1 MNPRQYR
8 SLSPGRL
15 IPSFGTVE
23 AGAGGSVPRT
33 PRPRL
38 RWACGL
44 ALAAG
49 LLAAPAVAA
58 AQAPA
63 VIYLVRHAETAPDG
77 SDDPPLSAEGMARAR
92 RLGAMLGHAGLTHI
106 HTTDLART
114 RTTARAVS
122 EATGIPV
129 ETYDPGRLEAFA
141 ERLRSGS
148 GVHLVVGHSNTTPAL
163 VRLLG
168 GAPGG
173 AIAEDEY
180 GRVYQLTLLPDEVR
194 TAVLGYPGGLL
205 SSPPPATPAVEARPE
220 DVASVEALLA
230 ALYDVI
236 SGPAGERRDW
246 DRLRSL
252 FLPTARMVP
261 VQRSPDGDVG
271 YRALTVEEYIQASG
285 PTLERIGFTER
296 ELARIVEQF
305 GDVAHVF
312 STYEGHREG
321 TPEPLVRGLNS
332 IQMIHDGD
340 RWWVSS
346 LAWSP
351 ERPDLPIP
359 PRYRP

>member
-1 MNPRQYR
+1 MNPRSYP
-8 SLSPGRL
+8 SLPPGRL
-15 IPSFGTVE
+15 IPSFGTAE
-23 AGAGGSVPRT
+23 AAAGGPGARKPGLRS
-33 PRPRL
+33 
-38 RWACGL
+38 RWAC
-44 ALAAG
+44 ALSVAVA
-49 LLAAPAVAA
+49 LLVAPAVAV
-58 AQAPA
+58 AQTPT
-63 VIYLVRHAETAPDG
+63 VIYLVRHGETVPDAG
-77 SDDPPLSAEGMARAR
+77 GDPPLSAEGRARAQ
-92 RLGAMLGHAGLTHI
+92 RLGAMLAHAGLTQI

-122 EATGIPV
+122 EATGIPL
-129 ETYDPGRLEAFA
+129 ETYEPGRLEAFA
-141 ERLRSGS
+141 ERLRARP

-168 GAPGG
+168 GAPGSG
-173 AIAEDEY
+173 IAEDEY
-180 GRVYQLTLLPDEVR
+180 GRVYQLTLLPDGVR

-205 SSPPPATPAVEARPE
+205 SSPPPTAVAVEARPE
-220 DVASVEALLA
+220 DVASVEGLVA

-236 SGPAGERRDW
+236 SGPAGESRDW

-252 FLPTARMVP
+252 FLPTARLVP
-261 VQRSPDGDVG
+261 VQRSSDGGVG
-271 YRALTVEEYIQASG
+271 YRAMTVEEYIQASG

-296 ELARIVEQF
+296 EMARIVERF

-351 ERPDLPIP
+351 ARPDLPIP